1 MLLPYWS
8 ITAGPLLMSDS
19 RAFSAP
25 PGQSRS
31 GSGCTARNTTPGC
44 ADGITPRTCP
54 GSDAAGVPHPRA
66 RPDQGGRETSLS
78 IERRGAA
85 DPLVPIINGN
95 GGLPRAHQRLG
106 RQTQQEFDH
115 WMHPDRNIEG
125 LAGVA
130 LPGRSGRSVCGLTA
144 RPTPGPHPP
153 QQRGCDLHNQVCRK
167 NAPSYAIIAAITS
180 RSTVDRGTK
189 E

>member
-19 RAFSAP
+19 RAFSSP

-125 LAGVA
+125 LAGVT
-130 LPGRSGRSVCGLTA
+130 LPGRSGRSVCGLTGSA
-144 RPTPGPHPP
+144 HTHRSNGAVIYTI
-153 QQRGCDLHNQVCRK
+153 RCRK
-167 NAPSYAIIAAITS
+167 NAPSYATGRPAPATRTCGTGTS
-180 RSTVDRGTK
+180 PIGHR
-189 E
+189 